1 VNSEEL
7 ELSLRTEF
15 ESYLKNILA
24 EMKQEVTE
32 FQSKV
37 ETEFEN
43 HKKQFNDAF
52 EAYAARF
59 DSTPQFDEAF
69 TGSVMEHIRLARD
82 EGAKITANAMAEAE
96 KLEPVAAPVE
106 VKYDAIRDAVND
118 ISTKNSQATILKS
131 LVKHAAEFAPR
142 GAFFIVKN
150 EQFAGWKVFGNAG
163 DMAENAIRDV
173 LFQTADDSII
183 GSAIRSVST
192 VEEAAGAFADDSKFL
207 DPLHFGHPDRMFAIP
222 LVARGRG
229 VAVLYADYGNDGVN
243 VNREALETIVRV
255 AGLTVELLASS
266 QVARADSEK
275 MAAADFEDAS
285 HDTVEDH
292 APAAEERFEESHGS
306 MSEMPAETSE
316 YRSGMPAGVGFAND
330 IADQA
335 DISHEHSFT
344 ESTMVEPSTEVAFDS
359 HEAVDQEQ
367 QFEYTRVDDSASSA
381 DEFDAEEDNVEA
393 PVSEF
398 EAPVEEETVSAV
410 EPVSYEETI
419 DEEPAREYEAPI
431 EDETASSVDAVSY
444 EETIEEMPAREFEA
458 SVEEETVSTV
468 DAVSYEETIEETSPA
483 TAETFVEDDHAFE
496 TIEAEV
502 QPEPEPESVEESV
515 TFDAPDSIESPAFA
529 GTGFDSKM
537 AEEYEPAGAIS
548 SGGYNQVVEPV
559 AEVAAIPVT
568 HTRLRDRPV
577 DLPIEVP
584 DDERRIHNDARRFAR
599 LLVSEIKLYN
609 EKKVTEGREASD
621 LYERLREAIDRS
633 REMYDKRVQPPVA
646 AKFDYFHY
654 ELVNALAEG
663 DAVRLGSSY
672 PGSAV

>member
-1 VNSEEL
+1 MNSEEL

-15 ESYLKNILA
+15 ESYLKNVLA

-52 EAYAARF
+52 EAYAVRF

-142 GAFFIVKN
+142 GAFFIVKS

-163 DMAENAIRDV
+163 DTAENAIRDI

-207 DPLHFGHPDRMFAIP
+207 EPLHFGHPDRMFAIP

-266 QVARADSEK
+266 QLARADSEK
-275 MAAADFEDAS
+275 VAAADFEDAS
-285 HDTVEDH
+285 HETAEDH
-292 APAAEERFEESHGS
+292 APAAEERLEESYES
-306 MSEMPAETSE
+306 TSE
-316 YRSGMPAGVGFAND
+316 MPAGVGFTDD
-330 IADQA
+330 ISDRA

-359 HEAVDQEQ
+359 NEAIDQEQ
-367 QFEYTRVDDSASSA
+367 QFEYTRVDDSASTV
-381 DEFDAEEDNVEA
+381 DEFHAEEDNVEA

-398 EAPVEEETVSAV
+398 EAPVEDETVSAV

-419 DEEPAREYEAPI
+419 NEEPAREYEASI
-431 EDETASSVDAVSY
+431 EDETASSVQPVSYEETIEEMPAREFEATVEEETASSVDAVSY
-444 EETIEEMPAREFEA
+444 EETIEE
-458 SVEEETVSTV
+458 
-468 DAVSYEETIEETSPA
+468 TSRA
-483 TAETFVEDDHAFE
+483 TAETMAEDDHAFE

-502 QPEPEPESVEESV
+502 HPEPEPEMPEEAV
-515 TFDAPDSIESPAFA
+515 TFDAPDSMESPAFA

-537 AEEYEPAGAIS
+537 AEEYEPAGVTS

-559 AEVAAIPVT
+559 AEVATIPVA